1 MALSGILKIGGI
13 VVVTAL
19 IGAGGTFGA
28 MVFLNHGAASGP
40 AKPPPPPPLKPTLFA
55 VVDDITVSI
64 PPDTGEPATS
74 YLQFGIQF
82 GTTDPNALLVFAQ
95 LQPIIKSDIINLLLN
110 ETSHGLQDPQA
121 RADLMKN
128 SLDICNEVLSQKANY
143 TPAKPFNAAYITT
156 LVTQD

>member
-1 MALSGILKIGGI
+1 MALSGILKVGGI

-19 IGAGGTFGA
+19 IGIGGTVGA
-28 MVFLNHGAASGP
+28 MSFLGHGNSAP
-40 AKPPPPPPLKPTLFA
+40 AKPPPPPPPKPTLFA

-64 PPDTGEPATS
+64 APDTGQPPTS

-82 GTTDPNALLVFAQ
+82 GTTDPNALIVFAQ

-110 ETSHGLQDPQA
+110 ETSHALQDPQA
-121 RADLMKN
+121 RADLVKN

-143 TPAKPFNAAYITT
+143 TPANPFNAAYITT